1 MAHAV
6 IALVGRIRGRGAP
19 RLEDNQFGDMPNK
32 AGLDVVEN
40 EGSIAGDKDKFVA
53 ELEGLSKYEISA
65 RIKRDILGGE
75 QDEIA
80 QHYLDEKV
88 SALLTAAQAD
98 ARSAKNAAW
107 VAAIFAAIAALV
119 AVITLLK

>member
-1 MAHAV
+1 
-6 IALVGRIRGRGAP
+6 
-19 RLEDNQFGDMPNK
+19 
-32 AGLDVVEN
+32 VEN